1 MLFPYRVRPGQ
12 ESILRE
18 VVALAGRGGS
28 LLINAP
34 TGSGKTVAT
43 LAPLLEHATLAD
55 HRILYLVRT
64 HAQEVQVLHEARTI
78 AHRLERPVLAVGLQG
93 RAGRCFLLENV
104 AEVKGATAEEHGK
117 LCADRKRATE
127 RAMQG
132 EAPLVTPTE
141 LPEGGEIDLTDLDG
155 CPYYARVMQTDLDG
169 LIERFSQKLPNP
181 TEFESF
187 SREENLCPYELS
199 KKLVPHARIVTA
211 PYAFFFHPHIR
222 RSLFQW
228 LGVGPERVDLVV
240 DEAHNLPSHLR
251 ELTTVALPQES
262 VRRAR
267 AEVAERGDFQLP
279 DGPSATRFFDIVGA
293 AVEELIQALA
303 REDDAV
309 LPSGVFEDALLT
321 ALGGTSHRLD
331 TWLGALATWGE
342 SLREERR
349 RERHLPRSWAHTV
362 ALTLLSWPQL
372 EPPTYVKV
380 ATRLPR
386 PALEAYSL
394 DAAVPA
400 APILDCH
407 LSVHMSGTLAP
418 LEEYRDSLGLGASA
432 RLLDVP
438 SHFPPENRRWL
449 YDPSVTTR
457 FEELRSD
464 PRAITRIADRLV
476 EVLAKLPVKTAV
488 FFPSFDLMQRV
499 LEAGLQSQLTGNVFI
514 EYSKL
519 PMGDLWRSIE
529 GWKKDPEG
537 TVLLG
542 VAGGR
547 LAEGI
552 DYPNQELE
560 AVVLVGIPYPRPTA
574 KQEALRRFLDSTTG
588 KGWEYTVE
596 APATRAILQ
605 AGGRMIRSEND
616 RGIAIIL
623 DRRAPTFAKS
633 LPGLEP
639 IGPLAATMDAFYG
652 RRARW
657 SRTASRSPGNEG
669 AGGARVTGHNG

>member
-1 MLFPYRVRPGQ
+1 ML
-12 ESILRE
+12 ID
-18 VVALAGRGGS
+18 
-28 LLINAP
+28 AP
-34 TGSGKTVAT
+34 TGIGKTVAV
-43 LAPLLEHATLAD
+43 LAPLLEHAARHD
-55 HRILYLVRT
+55 HRVVYLVRT
-64 HAQEVQVLHEARTI
+64 HSQEVQVIQEARTI
-78 AHRLERPVLAVGLQG
+78 AHRLDRPLLAVGLEG

-132 EAPLVTPTE
+132 EAPLAPPPE

-155 CPYYARVMQTDLDG
+155 CPYYARVLQSDLEG
-169 LIERFSQKLPNP
+169 LTERFGAKLPNP
-181 TEFESF
+181 TEFETF
-187 SREENLCPYELS
+187 CREENLCPYELA
-199 KKLVPHARIVTA
+199 KRLVPHAQLVTA

-222 RSLFQW
+222 PALFRW
-228 LGVGPERVDLVV
+228 LGVGPEKVDLVV
-240 DEAHNLPSHLR
+240 DEAHNLPNHLR
-251 ELTTVALPQES
+251 ELTTVSLPQES

-303 REDDAV
+303 RDDDAV
-309 LPSGVFEDALLT
+309 LPAGVFEDALLT

-372 EPPTYVKV
+372 EGPSYVKI

-386 PALEAYSL
+386 PALEAFSL
-394 DAAVPA
+394 DASVPA
-400 APILDCH
+400 RPILDCH

-418 LEEYRDSLGLGASA
+418 LEEYRDSLGLGAET
-432 RLLDVP
+432 RLLQVP
-438 SHFPPENRRWL
+438 SHFPPENRRFL

-457 FEELRSD
+457 FEEIRAD
-464 PRAITRIADRLV
+464 PRAIPRIADRLV
-476 EVLAKLPVKTAV
+476 EVLQSLPVKTAV
-488 FFPSFDLMQRV
+488 FFPSFELMQRV
-499 LEAGLQSQLTGNVFI
+499 LESGLQSQLPGNVFI

-537 TVLLG
+537 TILLG

-547 LAEGI
+547 LSEGI
-552 DYPNQELE
+552 DYPSQELE

-574 KQEALRRFLDSTTG
+574 KREALRQFLDATTG

-596 APATRAILQ
+596 APAARAILQ
-605 AGGRMIRSEND
+605 ACGRMIRSEHD
-616 RGIAIIL
+616 RGIAIVL
-623 DRRAPTFAKS
+623 DRRAPAFAS
-633 LPGLEP
+633 VLPGLEP
-639 IGPLAATMDAFYG
+639 MGDLAATTRAFYG

-657 SRTASRSPGNEG
+657 SRTASRSPGQAPGEG
-669 AGGARVTGHNG
+669 SHAPGEKG

>member
-1 MLFPYRVRPGQ
+1 V
-12 ESILRE
+12 S
-18 VVALAGRGGS
+18 ALCARGGP

-43 LAPLLEHATLAD
+43 LAPLLEHAMRAD

-78 AHRLERPVLAVGLQG
+78 AHRLERPLLAVGLQG

-132 EAPLVTPTE
+132 EAPLAPPTE

-155 CPYYARVMQTDLDG
+155 CPYYARVLQSDLEG
-169 LIERFSQKLPNP
+169 LVERFSAKLPNP
-181 TEFESF
+181 AEFETF
-187 SREENLCPYELS
+187 CREENLCPYELS

-228 LGVGPERVDLVV
+228 LGVGPDRVDLVI
-240 DEAHNLPSHLR
+240 DEAHNLPNHLR

-303 REDDAV
+303 RDEDAV
-309 LPSGVFEDALLT
+309 LPPGVFEDALLT
-321 ALGGTSHRLD
+321 ALGGTTHRLD

-342 SLREERR
+342 NLREERR
-349 RERHLPRSWAHTV
+349 RERHLPRSWVHTV

-372 EPPTYVKV
+372 EPPAYVKL
-380 ATRLPR
+380 ATRVPR

-394 DAAVPA
+394 DASVPA
-400 APILDCH
+400 APVRDCH

-418 LEEYRDSLGLGASA
+418 LEEYRDSLGLGPDA

-438 SHFPPENRRWL
+438 SHFPAENRKLL
-449 YDPSVTTR
+449 YDPTVTTR
-457 FEELRSD
+457 YEEIRSD
-464 PRAITRIADRLV
+464 PRAIARLADRLV
-476 EVLAKLPVKTAV
+476 EVLQCLPVKTAV
-488 FFPSFDLMQRV
+488 FFPSFEMMQKV
-499 LEAGLQSQLTGNVFI
+499 LESGLQSQLPGNVFI
-514 EYSKL
+514 EYAKL

-547 LAEGI
+547 LSEGI

-560 AVVLVGIPYPRPTA
+560 AVVVVGIPYPRPSA
-574 KQEALRRFLDSTTG
+574 KHEALRRFLDSTTG

-605 AGGRMIRSEND
+605 ACGRMIRSEHD
-616 RGIAIIL
+616 RGIAIVL
-623 DRRAPTFAKS
+623 DRRATSFAKS

-639 IGPLAATMDAFYG
+639 IGHLAATTHAFYG

-657 SRTASRSPGNEG
+657 SRTASRSPGTER
-669 AGGARVTGHNG
+669 AGGPPVAGPNR